1 MPHMPLQKRP
11 NDLFVSYG
19 HADRDRV
26 DPIVE
31 WLKRHVGLV
40 VWYDASS
47 GDASKRTTVLLSNAI
62 QASRGAI
69 FFLSSGWV
77 GSTWCNDEHEFALTE
92 RRNDDEFLVLA
103 VRLDECEL
111 PPWFK
116 IANVLDFRDFQ
127 SRACADLLRS
137 LSPNPPS
144 RLDANQDVYL
154 AVPWSRQTE
163 AAKNAVRSIAAM
175 GWRLVGDSPD
185 LPNFTDSEKRIAS
198 IIGTSRGVIS
208 VLPFDPSKPPSFTS
222 QWILNEAHVALRCQQ
237 PYLLLAESKVEV
249 PNDLVLGSFG
259 KSVTPITGG
268 NDTSSI
274 QQVLSEFDEELSH
287 KSFSDTRSYSFLA
300 TSLLG
305 DPKETEDLKSVIEH
319 ASNMTCMQGQG
330 FTGQHVQQAIID
342 RIRRAAFVLA
352 DVSDDHRNSL
362 IESGIAMGSGTPL
375 HLMCRVP
382 ENGSL
387 KRRFM
392 FEDME
397 MNWYRNPLERL
408 ATAYRIA
415 RLYRRRVYYPH

>member
-31 WLKRHVGLV
+31 WLKRHVRLK
-40 VWYDASS
+40 VWYDATS
-47 GDASKRTTVLLSNAI
+47 GDASKRTTALLSNAI

-69 FFLSSGWV
+69 FFLSSGWA
-77 GSTWCNDEHEFALTE
+77 SSNWCGDEHEFALTE
-92 RRNDDEFLVLA
+92 RRNDDGFLLLA
-103 VRLDECEL
+103 ARLDDCEL
-111 PPWFK
+111 PSWFK
-116 IANVLDFRDFQ
+116 IANVLDFRNVQ
-127 SRACADLLRS
+127 SRACVDLLRS

-163 AAKNAVRSIAAM
+163 ATRNAVRSIAAM

-185 LPNFTDSEKRIAS
+185 HPHFTDSADRIAS

-208 VLPFDPSKPPSFTS
+208 VLPFDPSKPPSLTS
-222 QWILNEAHVALRCQQ
+222 PWILNEAHIALRCQQ
-237 PYLLLAESKVEV
+237 PYLLLAESEVQV
-249 PNDLVLGSFG
+249 PNDLVLRSFG
-259 KSVTPITGG
+259 ETVTRISGD

-274 QQVLSEFDEELSH
+274 QRALLEFDEELSR
-287 KSFSDTRSYSFLA
+287 KPLSDTRTYSFLA
-300 TSLLG
+300 TSLLA
-305 DPKETEDLKSVIEH
+305 DPRETDDLVSVIEH
-319 ASNMTCMQGQG
+319 ASIMTCMQGQG
-330 FTGQHVQQAIID
+330 FTGQHVQRAIID

-352 DVSDDHRNSL
+352 DVTDDHRNSL
-362 IESGIAMGSGTPL
+362 IEAGIAMGSGTPL
-375 HLMCRVP
+375 HLMCKVP

-392 FEDME
+392 FEDTE
-397 MNWYRNPLERL
+397 MNWYRNLVERV